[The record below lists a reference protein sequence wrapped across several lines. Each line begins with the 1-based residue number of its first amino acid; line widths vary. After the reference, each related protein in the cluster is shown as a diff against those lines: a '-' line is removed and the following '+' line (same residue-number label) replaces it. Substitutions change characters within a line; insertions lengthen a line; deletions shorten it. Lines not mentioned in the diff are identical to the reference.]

1 MNKSINKFQKVER
14 ERKRD
19 KRKKEKMERKLE
31 RKESDGKGPQI
42 DWESAPNNATL
53 SNDEK
58 FQRDWNQKQVINK

>member
-1 MNKSINKFQKVER
+1 MNKSLNKFKKVER

-42 DWESAPNNATL
+42 DWESAPMNKTL
-53 SNDEK
+53 SNEEAMQK
-58 FQRDWNQKQVINK
+58 ASNQKISN